1 MTSKTAP
8 HHTDDMLDELVGV
21 NDDNIARVEEAL
33 DTDNMAWLLVFVK
46 NLHPADTADLYE
58 KLGANDREKFL
69 DALGDDLNGEII
81 IHLDDAIR
89 ADILS
94 TIRPKPLALLLEK
107 LETDDAIVLLEDLDE
122 DKQKSV
128 LRYVSLSDRAVY
140 KEALSYDE
148 DTAARI
154 MRHEMVSVPEIWTVG
169 HIIDM
174 LRYGQETL
182 PVSFNSVIVLGRGHK
197 PLGTVPL
204 HSILTS
210 ERKTAIKNLIDATD
224 FHPIPATL
232 PQEDVA
238 YLFKQY
244 DMVEA
249 PVVEE
254 QGRVIGVITIDDIVD
269 IIDEQAEDDILKLGG
284 LLESDFYKTVVNTT
298 KSRFPWL
305 LINLATAILASFVVG
320 MYTEVLEQVVI
331 LAVLMPI
338 VASMGGNAGTQTLT
352 VAVRALATNDLSSS
366 NALRIIW
373 KESLVGGINGILFA
387 VLIGLG
393 VWLYMGDIQVG
404 QIMAIAMILNL
415 LVAGVSGILV
425 PIVLDKCNADPA
437 VSSTVF
443 LTTITDVAGFFV
455 FLGTASIILL

>member
-1 MTSKTAP
+1 MNQ
-8 HHTDDMLDELVGV
+8 HTTQNTEDMLDELVGV
-21 NDDNIARVEEAL
+21 NDDTISQIENAL
-33 DTDNMAWLLVFVK
+33 DNDNITWLLLFIE
-46 NLHPADTADLYE
+46 NLHPADTADVYE
-58 KLGANDREKFL
+58 KLGPNDREKFL

-81 IHLDDAIR
+81 IHLDDDIR
-89 ADILS
+89 TDILAS
-94 TIRPKPLALLLEK
+94 IRPKPLALLLEN
-107 LETDDAIVLLEDLDE
+107 LETDDAVGLLEGLDE
-122 DKQKSV
+122 DKQKSI
-128 LRYVSLSDRAVY
+128 LRYTNLSDRMVY
-140 KEALSYDE
+140 KQALSYNE

-154 MRHEMVSVPEIWTVG
+154 MRHELVSAPEIWTVG

-174 LRYGQETL
+174 LRYGQDSL
-182 PVSFNSVIVLGRGHK
+182 PASFNAVIVLGRGHK
-197 PLGTVPL
+197 PLGSVPL
-204 HSILTS
+204 HRILTS
-210 ERKTAIKNLIDATD
+210 ERKTAVKNLIDTTD
-224 FHPIPATL
+224 FRPIPATL
-232 PQEDVA
+232 PQQDVA

-249 PVVEE
+249 PVVDD

-284 LLESDFYKTVVNTT
+284 LIAGDFYKTVAHTT

-305 LINLATAILASFVVG
+305 LINLATAILASFVIG
-320 MYTEVLEQVVI
+320 LYTDVLQQVVI

-352 VAVRALATNDLSSS
+352 VAVRALATNDLSSA

-387 VLIGLG
+387 VLIGVG

-404 QIMAIAMILNL
+404 QIMAISMILNL
-415 LVAGVSGILV
+415 LVAGFAGILV
-425 PIVLDKCNADPA
+425 PIVLAKFNADPA

-443 LTTITDVAGFFV
+443 LTTITDVVGFFI